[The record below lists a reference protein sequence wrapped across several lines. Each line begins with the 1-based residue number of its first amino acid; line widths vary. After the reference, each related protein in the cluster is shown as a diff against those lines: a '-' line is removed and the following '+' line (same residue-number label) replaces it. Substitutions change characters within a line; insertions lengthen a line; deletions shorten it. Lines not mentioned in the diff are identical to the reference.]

1 MADIRNRFQR
11 DADRIVHSKSFR
23 RLIHKTQMFLMPEGD
38 HYRTR
43 MTHALE
49 VSRIARTMARALS
62 LDEDLTEAI
71 ALGHDLG
78 HPPFGHAG
86 ERALD
91 AIIPGGF
98 SHNRQSL
105 RLVER
110 LEKDGAGLNLSEEV
124 CEGILRH
131 TGDELSRTSE
141 GRLVRHADRIAYLS
155 HDMDD
160 AVRGGLLHLTDVPAH
175 LRRELGESP
184 RERINTLVNDLVAS
198 SRGGEVRFSPDRGE
212 AMDELRTFMFDNVYF
227 NPRAKGEEE
236 KIPESVGLLFSYC
249 LERYDDVPEV
259 LRRIAEEDGEC
270 KERAVCDYI
279 AGMTD
284 RFFEAK
290 LLEAFIPQGWKR
302 V

>member
-1 MADIRNRFQR
+1 MTDLRSRYQR
-11 DADRIVHSKSFR
+11 DADRIVHSKAFR

-49 VSRIARTMARALS
+49 VSRIARTMARALR

-86 ERALD
+86 ERALND
-91 AIIPGGF
+91 AVPGGF
-98 SHNRQSL
+98 SHNSQSL
-105 RLVER
+105 RVVER
-110 LEKDGAGLNLSEEV
+110 LEKDGAGLGLSEQV
-124 CEGILRH
+124 REGILRH
-131 TGDELSRTSE
+131 TGDTPSE
-141 GRLVRHADRIAYLS
+141 SDEGQLVRFADRIAYLS

-160 AVRGGLLHLTDVPAH
+160 AVRGGLLSLTDVPAH

-184 RERINTLVNDLVAS
+184 KERINTLVNDLVS
-198 SRGGEVRFSPDRGE
+198 QSMGGGVRFSPE
-212 AMDELRTFMFDNVYF
+212 KSSAMDELRAFMFENVYL
-227 NPRAKGEEE
+227 NPRAKSEES
-236 KIPESVGLLFSYC
+236 KVPESVGLLFGYFTD
-249 LERYDDVPEV
+249 RYNEVPET
-259 LRRIAEEDGEC
+259 LRRVAEEDGTG
-270 KERAVCDYI
+270 KDRAVCDYI

-284 RFFEAK
+284 RYFEAK
-290 LLEAFIPQGWKR
+290 LLEVFIPQGWKR